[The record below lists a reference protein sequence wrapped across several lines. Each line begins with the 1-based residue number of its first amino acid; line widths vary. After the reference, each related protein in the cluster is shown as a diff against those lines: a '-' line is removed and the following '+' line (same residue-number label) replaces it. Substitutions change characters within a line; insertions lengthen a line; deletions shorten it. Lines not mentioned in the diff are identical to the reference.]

1 MVKAGFFLDLAGIPL
16 IVGAVW
22 LVGALRVL

>member
-1 MVKAGFFLDLAGIPL
+1 VKAGFFLDLAGIPL